1 MSYTV
6 TCDGL
11 PLIDYADE
19 ACRLYETHWHPETDK
34 AGTFQFTIY
43 PNHPNVN
50 AVKRMKSVIR
60 IYSDGVLV
68 FQGRPLDDDSGWY
81 NQGTFLCEGDLAM
94 LNDSIQR
101 PFCFPVDDSHTTP
114 GDYLEFLVARHNS
127 QMPPEKQF
135 TVGTVT
141 VADANDY
148 IARSDTEYSTTWELI
163 QEGLLNTVGGHIV
176 LRIEGNTRF
185 IDYLVD
191 FEQLSSQ
198 PIIFGENLL
207 DILTQRKG
215 ADLATAILPLGA
227 VNEETGERLTIQSL
241 DDSETDDICKE
252 GDIVYS
258 KAAEAVYGG
267 RIIKALPWDDVTV
280 PLNLL
285 RKARAELQ
293 IRRQVASTQQ
303 LTAAD
308 MAAAGYNVE
317 PWMINRYV
325 YVTDEPHKDVHDL
338 QPYYLI
344 TAMDINLMD
353 PSQNTVTVGAVNKT
367 FTAQTTER
375 VNKMMGE
382 LIVADQRNREAV
394 ADALEQVA
402 RIDSQIELTNEAVAQ
417 YYQYILGVDS
427 RVVDIEA
434 YVKTG
439 HILDDASGKPIFGVL
454 IGQQD
459 LAGAFKSAFTASML
473 AFFEAEELVAF
484 FSNRKLNVETVRTAN
499 LELTDDLEDQEAV
512 DWQIT
517 LSNGF
522 TLRWIGS

>member
-11 PLIDYADE
+11 PLLDYADE

-43 PNHPNVN
+43 PNHPNFN

-101 PFCFPVDDSHTTP
+101 PFHFPVDDSHATP
-114 GDYLEFLVARHNS
+114 GDYLQFLIARHNS
-127 QMPPEKQF
+127 QMPAEKQF
-135 TVGTVT
+135 TVGTVS
-141 VADANDY
+141 VNDGNDY
-148 IARSDTEYSTTWELI
+148 IARSDTEYSTTWKLI
-163 QEGLLNTVGGHIV
+163 QEGLLDTVGGHIV
-176 LRIEGNTRF
+176 LRYEGNSRY
-185 IDYLVD
+185 IDYLSD
-191 FEQLSSQ
+191 FGQLSSQ
-198 PIIFGENLL
+198 PIVFGENLL
-207 DILTQRKG
+207 DILTKRKG
-215 ADLATAILPLGA
+215 ADLATAILPIGA
-227 VNEETGERLTIQSL
+227 ADEESGERLTIQSL
-241 DDSETDDICKE
+241 ENSETTDICKQ

-258 KAAEAVYGG
+258 KAAEAAYGG
-267 RIIKALPWDDVTV
+267 RIIKVVPWDDVTV

-308 MAAAGYNVE
+308 MAAAGYKVE

-325 YVTDEPHKDVHDL
+325 YVTDAPHKSIHEL

-344 TAMDINLMD
+344 TALDIDLMD
-353 PSQNTVTVGAVNKT
+353 ASRNTVTVGAVNKT
-367 FTAQTTER
+367 FTAQTTSR
-375 VNKMMGE
+375 VNKMMGD
-382 LIVADQRNREAV
+382 LIVADKRNSEAV
-394 ADALEQVA
+394 ANAMEQVA
-402 RIDSQIELTNEAVAQ
+402 SINNQITLTNEAVEQ
-417 YYQYILGVDS
+417 YYQYIVGVDS

-439 HILDDASGKPIFGVL
+439 HILDDESGGPVFGVL
-454 IGQQD
+454 IGQQSI
-459 LAGAFKSAFTASML
+459 AGSFKSAFTASML
-473 AFFEAEELVAF
+473 AFYQGADLVAF
-484 FSNRKLNVETVRTAN
+484 FNNKKLNVETVRTAK
-499 LELTDDLEDQEAV
+499 LELTDNLEDQEAV

-522 TLRWIGS
+522 TIKWVGR